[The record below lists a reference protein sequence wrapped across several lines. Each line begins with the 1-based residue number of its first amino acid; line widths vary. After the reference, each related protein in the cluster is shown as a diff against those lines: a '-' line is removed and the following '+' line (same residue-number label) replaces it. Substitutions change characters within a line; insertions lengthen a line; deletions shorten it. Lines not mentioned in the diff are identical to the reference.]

1 MAKAMNN
8 KHQELYNFAG
18 GNSYINIVSPMRHI
32 ESQL

>member
-18 GNSYINIVSPMRHI
+18 GVVLYKYCKSNAAH
-32 ESQL
+32 